1 MHPTADRTPETTTAD
16 VQARWPS
23 AAPECPP
30 TSLVGRDTELAEL
43 RRLVR
48 GLYLDLPAFGGPLF
62 RLTRERS
69 PSGRRRSGSRSPTPL
84 ERRGGERRQENG
96 TAGFG

>member
-1 MHPTADRTPETTTAD
+1 MLGTSMHPTADRTPETTTAD

-48 GLYLDLPAFGGPLF
+48 DRRTPFITLAGSAGWGRADSP
-62 RLTRERS
+62 RS
-69 PSGRRRSGSRSPTPL
+69 SPRGTSGHGTGGSRSS
-84 ERRGGERRQENG
+84 RS
-96 TAGFG
+96 TA